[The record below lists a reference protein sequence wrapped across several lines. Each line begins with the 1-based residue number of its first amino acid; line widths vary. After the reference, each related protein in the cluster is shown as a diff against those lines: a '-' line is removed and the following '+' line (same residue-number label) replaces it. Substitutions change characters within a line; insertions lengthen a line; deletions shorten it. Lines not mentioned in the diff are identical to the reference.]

1 MVISGHVVT
10 NTVFQQALSE
20 YKDGQYLDALE
31 GFSEAHLNAAR
42 EDSFYNKYL
51 SYHGLMLV
59 LLDRP
64 RGMEMCRNAAANE
77 QFDGDVF
84 LNLAKAERHVGNRKG
99 CVQALQ
105 NGLMLAPDN
114 SELRQMRN
122 IIGMRRKPFLR
133 FLERDHPLNIM
144 LGKMTYPK
152 KGNAV
157 RTGA

>member
-1 MVISGHVVT
+1 MVISGQVVT
-10 NTVFQQALSE
+10 DTVFQQALNE
-20 YKDGQYLDALE
+20 YQEGQYLDALE

-59 LLDRP
+59 LLERP

-84 LNLAKAERHVGNRKG
+84 LNLAKAEQYIGNRKG

-105 NGLMLAPDN
+105 NGLLLAPDN
-114 SELRQMRN
+114 IELRQMRAE
-122 IIGMRRKPFLR
+122 IGTRRKPLLR
-133 FLERDHPLNIM
+133 FLHRDHPVNVM
-144 LGKMTYPK
+144 FGKMTYLRQSPQRPA
-152 KGNAV
+152 G
-157 RTGA
+157 